1 MPRNFPC
8 MCGATL
14 RLQFY
19 CASCPLRCIS
29 MSRNSLRYFSV
40 LCSNKARLL
49 MKGTRGPVFPP
60 SPNNA
65 GLDSSIHAG
74 ARARCRW
81 KSARCA
87 DRRTAACRSLWRT
100 AAASRQRPRSLTPHR
115 PALRVPR
122 ALDECRWRFWRQL
135 RLLWP
140 HSSTSRPLR
149 SARARRLERAD
160 GGDGGGRRAHLQPRR
175 HHLQHLRP

>member
-40 LCSNKARLL
+40 LCSNKVQLL
-49 MKGTRGPVFPP
+49 MKSRVGPCFP

-65 GLDSSIHAG
+65 GLDLTG
-74 ARARCRW
+74 ARARRRW

-87 DRRTAACRSLWRT
+87 DHRTAACRSLWRT

-122 ALDECRWRFWRQL
+122 ALDEHRWRFWRQL

-149 SARARRLERAD
+149 SARARRLEPAD

-175 HHLQHLRP
+175 RHLQHLRP